1 MGTIIVLD
9 NITRHFSNFHFI
21 ANVQAFINCR
31 IRVSDGASSGEVIWT
46 ALPVSFMLYGQWLPR
61 NGYTNTMYKHN
72 NNNDMTVY
80 MIAYIIAI
88 PAPVGCLRALK
99 CKLFLVRNI
108 P

>member
-1 MGTIIVLD
+1 M
-9 NITRHFSNFHFI
+9 
-21 ANVQAFINCR
+21 
-31 IRVSDGASSGEVIWT
+31 EVIWT

>member
-9 NITRHFSNFHFI
+9 NITRHFSFI

-61 NGYTNTMYKHN
+61 NGYTNTMYKHS
-72 NNNDMTVY
+72 DIMTVY